1 MNSSIFLTQIY
12 LRHMS
17 ELRAFLSKRVGCR
30 EIAAELTQETF
41 IRIMHYQT
49 GETLQNARAM
59 LYRIAGNLAIDY
71 HRLQIRQP
79 AHRAI
84 DELPLHDLPVSDAL
98 NPERIVYAR
107 QILKQLCTIIEGLPP
122 QCHRAFILHKFDGLS
137 HDEIAS
143 QLGITRNAVEKLLIR
158 ALVRLRQIL
167 A

>member
-1 MNSSIFLTQIY
+1 
-12 LRHMS
+12 
-17 ELRAFLSKRVGCR
+17 
-30 EIAAELTQETF
+30 
-41 IRIMHYQT
+41 MHYQT

-59 LYRIAGNLAIDY
+59 LYRIAGNLAIDH

-79 AHRAI
+79 AHNAI
-84 DELPLHDLPVSDAL
+84 DELLLHDLPVSDAL

-107 QILKQLCTIIEGLPP
+107 QILMQLCAVIEELPP